1 MVTQVGNQALNMWV
15 LKIFNIQSLL
25 FFILYLKPK
34 AAVHF
39 YFQCGRVLYPGPSLF
54 YDPVSEC
61 SAVIWK
67 SDLVLL
73 IPPKHFQGSWQ
84 APYWAGPAAWRFVFL
99 FPNFWCD
106 AALLTSE
113 FSRPVFPLK
122 CLQCVLMSGRC
133 LQPIFFRIIS
143 TWFERRYF
151 KHISL
156 KLRELNEQYIK
167 QINVD
172 GRLQGQDPPGE
183 NGPWPA
189 FQLERYPFKQ
199 LTRRECWKLSKTKV
213 DQNIDIVLWHAN
225 IVKTIDWK
233 VPAASQK
240 HSAPKQQLQTVFC
253 SSK

>member
-1 MVTQVGNQALNMWV
+1 MAQFQNVQLWSEKVTVV
-15 LKIFNIQSLL
+15 L
-25 FFILYLKPK
+25 
-34 AAVHF
+34 V
-39 YFQCGRVLYPGPSLF
+39 
-54 YDPVSEC
+54 
-61 SAVIWK
+61 
-67 SDLVLL
+67 

-133 LQPIFFRIIS
+133 LRPIFFRIIS
-143 TWFERRYF
+143 IWFERRYF

-213 DQNIDIVLWHAN
+213 DQNINIVLWHAD

-240 HSAPKQQLQTVFC
+240 RSAPKPATTNCLLFFQVKFYWDGFIFIYIISTTIVTIQQQSGYREIL
-253 SSK
+253 